1 MYVEPPTQRLSKTE
15 YDRPSTTITD
25 TFQNDEAMLKKLEGY
40 EEVDMLERV
49 EYNTHVR
56 YITLK
61 EGVPRFCL
69 GGLLKRVF
77 EDYVVLSNGK
87 LTWSVQRNFY
97 NEQKQVIF
105 NTKFYK
111 YISKDR
117 MNAMANVENTQEIQ
131 RFCERYK
138 IPMYAIDDNEKC
150 FKQYTPQNRNKNAPA
165 MIYRVSNEHFYPCPN
180 KKIQSIIQTTSIIN
194 NIDSVMM
201 KNNFKV
207 KDEEEEDKEYQ
218 NVNVEYVEDIMHKL
232 VEVINNGGI
241 PEKVNMLKK
250 KLYGF
255 KYGNNTYVSNE
266 NIDLIK
272 K

>member
-1 MYVEPPTQRLSKTE
+1 MSHWNAKMYVEPPTQRLSKTE

-25 TFQNDEAMLKKLEGY
+25 TLQNDEAMLKKLEGY

-87 LTWSVQRNFY
+87 VTWSVQRNFY
-97 NEQKQVIF
+97 NDQKQVIF

-117 MNAMANVENTQEIQ
+117 MNAMANVENAQEIQ
-131 RFCERYK
+131 RLKDE
-138 IPMYAIDDNEKC
+138 NEQLKLALENKS
-150 FKQYTPQNRNKNAPA
+150 KQ
-165 MIYRVSNEHFYPCPN
+165 
-180 KKIQSIIQTTSIIN
+180 
-194 NIDSVMM
+194 SVMS
-201 KNNFKV
+201 
-207 KDEEEEDKEYQ
+207 
-218 NVNVEYVEDIMHKL
+218 
-232 VEVINNGGI
+232 
-241 PEKVNMLKK
+241 KK
-250 KLYGF
+250 SSQEPRF
-255 KYGNNTYVSNE
+255 F
-266 NIDLIK
+266 
-272 K
+272 

>member
-1 MYVEPPTQRLSKTE
+1 MSHWNAKMYVEPPTQRLSKTE

-131 RFCERYK
+131 RLRDENDQLK
-138 IPMYAIDDNEKC
+138 LALENKS
-150 FKQYTPQNRNKNAPA
+150 KQ
-165 MIYRVSNEHFYPCPN
+165 
-180 KKIQSIIQTTSIIN
+180 
-194 NIDSVMM
+194 SVMS
-201 KNNFKV
+201 
-207 KDEEEEDKEYQ
+207 
-218 NVNVEYVEDIMHKL
+218 
-232 VEVINNGGI
+232 
-241 PEKVNMLKK
+241 KK
-250 KLYGF
+250 SSQEPRF
-255 KYGNNTYVSNE
+255 F
-266 NIDLIK
+266 
-272 K
+272 